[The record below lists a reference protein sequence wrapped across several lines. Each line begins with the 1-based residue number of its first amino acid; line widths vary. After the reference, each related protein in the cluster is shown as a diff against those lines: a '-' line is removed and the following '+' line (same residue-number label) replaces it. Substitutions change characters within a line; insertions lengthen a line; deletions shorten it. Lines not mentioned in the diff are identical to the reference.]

1 MHTKLNEG
9 EGGIGSEVVKTTS
22 NKDGRSKPKRRRE
35 G

>member
-22 NKDGRSKPKRRRE
+22 NKDGRRKA